1 MSFNASF
8 GQDLIEDSNEML
20 SGEEVESFNNDKNE
34 LIDERNN
41 ISFEGSDNLNVN
53 INNKSNDAVP
63 ENNDI
68 FNSIPME
75 IVTEENERVF
85 FYQKEYLIEHLNF
98 YLNKMIKIINNKFLL
113 KKLFAFLLIKRIS
126 DIKHFQIIEAELLF
140 IKLSNTLK
148 LLMRIYRR
156 RKKVVLKKYFLKWS
170 HLNILNKQT
179 QIIKKKIEEK
189 IQKENEEKIANLNK
203 QLNEIDKELKKSNKS
218 YSTIENTSNEL
229 KNKIKQFSEKENN
242 LLSKIKQLEKKNNKF
257 KELIS
262 TRSPSISSTS
272 ENKNLESKKRLLENQ
287 INYLQEQKKEKEST
301 LQLFISEME
310 KNLQKYEK
318 YRNIYFIIF

>member
-75 IVTEENERVF
+75 IETEENERVF

-242 LLSKIKQLEKKNNKF
+242 LLSKIKQLENKNNKF

>member
-20 SGEEVESFNNDKNE
+20 SGEEIESFNNNKNE

-75 IVTEENERVF
+75 IETEENERVF

-189 IQKENEEKIANLNK
+189 IQKENEGKIANLNK
-203 QLNEIDKELKKSNKS
+203 QLNEIDKELKKLNKS
-218 YSTIENTSNEL
+218 YSTIENTSNDL

-242 LLSKIKQLEKKNNKF
+242 LLSKIKQLENKNNKF

-272 ENKNLESKKRLLENQ
+272 ENKSLESKKRLLENQ

>member
-20 SGEEVESFNNDKNE
+20 SGEEIESFNNNKNE

-75 IVTEENERVF
+75 IETEENERVF

-189 IQKENEEKIANLNK
+189 IQKENEGKIANLNK
-203 QLNEIDKELKKSNKS
+203 QLNEIDKELKKLNKS
-218 YSTIENTSNEL
+218 YSTSENTSNDL

-242 LLSKIKQLEKKNNKF
+242 LLSKIKQLENKNNKF

-272 ENKNLESKKRLLENQ
+272 ENKSLESKKRLLENQ

>member
-8 GQDLIEDSNEML
+8 GQDGLEESNDKLSNEDINI
-20 SGEEVESFNNDKNE
+20 NNNNNSE
-34 LIDERNN
+34 LYNDRNN
-41 ISFEGSDNLNVN
+41 ISFEALDNLYINP
-53 INNKSNDAVP
+53 NNKSSDAVP
-63 ENNDI
+63 GNNDI

-75 IVTEENERVF
+75 IETEDNDRIYY
-85 FYQKEYLIEHLNF
+85 YQNEYLIEKINYNLS
-98 YLNKMIKIINNKFLL
+98 KMIKIINNKILL
-113 KKLFAFLLIKRIS
+113 KKLFVFLLLKRIS
-126 DIKHFQIIEAELLF
+126 DIKHYQIIDAQLIL
-140 IKLSNTLK
+140 IKLTNSLK
-148 LLMRIYRR
+148 LLIRIYRR
-156 RKKVVLKKYFLKWS
+156 QKRNYLKKYFYKWNNN
-170 HLNILNKQT
+170 NILNKQT
-179 QIIKKKIEEK
+179 QEIKKKIEEK

-203 QLNEIDKELKKSNKS
+203 QLNEIDKELKKLNKS
-218 YSTIENTSNEL
+218 YSTIENTSNDL
-229 KNKIKQFSEKENN
+229 TNKIKQFSEKENN

>member
-75 IVTEENERVF
+75 IETEENERVF

-218 YSTIENTSNEL
+218 YSTIENTSGDL

>member
-75 IVTEENERVF
+75 IETEENERVF

-126 DIKHFQIIEAELLF
+126 DIKHF
-140 IKLSNTLK
+140 
-148 LLMRIYRR
+148 
-156 RKKVVLKKYFLKWS
+156 
-170 HLNILNKQT
+170 
-179 QIIKKKIEEK
+179 
-189 IQKENEEKIANLNK
+189 
-203 QLNEIDKELKKSNKS
+203 
-218 YSTIENTSNEL
+218 
-229 KNKIKQFSEKENN
+229 
-242 LLSKIKQLEKKNNKF
+242 
-257 KELIS
+257 
-262 TRSPSISSTS
+262 
-272 ENKNLESKKRLLENQ
+272 
-287 INYLQEQKKEKEST
+287 
-301 LQLFISEME
+301 
-310 KNLQKYEK
+310 
-318 YRNIYFIIF
+318 

>member
-41 ISFEGSDNLNVN
+41 ISFEGSDNLNIN

-75 IVTEENERVF
+75 IETEENERVF

-126 DIKHFQIIEAELLF
+126 DIKHF
-140 IKLSNTLK
+140 
-148 LLMRIYRR
+148 
-156 RKKVVLKKYFLKWS
+156 
-170 HLNILNKQT
+170 
-179 QIIKKKIEEK
+179 
-189 IQKENEEKIANLNK
+189 
-203 QLNEIDKELKKSNKS
+203 
-218 YSTIENTSNEL
+218 
-229 KNKIKQFSEKENN
+229 
-242 LLSKIKQLEKKNNKF
+242 
-257 KELIS
+257 
-262 TRSPSISSTS
+262 
-272 ENKNLESKKRLLENQ
+272 
-287 INYLQEQKKEKEST
+287 
-301 LQLFISEME
+301 
-310 KNLQKYEK
+310 
-318 YRNIYFIIF
+318 